1 MKEIFGKYF
10 RGDSVIWGIIIF
22 LSLFSMLAV
31 YSSTGT
37 LAVKM
42 QGGNTAYYFIKHSM
56 FVFLGIAIILVVHLV
71 PYRFF
76 SKISILLLYL
86 SVPLLFL
93 TLVLGTS
100 LNDASRWLTIPG
112 IGISFQTS
120 DLAKLALIMYIARSL
135 AVKQDV
141 IKDFKLAFQP
151 IMIAILIIC
160 GLILPANFST
170 AALLFATT
178 SILMFVGGINL
189 KYLFSMFGV
198 GALALTIFIVI
209 VLNTNNTG
217 RVGTWK
223 NRIENF
229 VSGDNQDAN
238 FQADQ
243 AKIAISTGGLFG
255 KLPGNSTQRN
265 FLPHPYSDFIF
276 AIIVEEYGLFGGLFV
291 MLLYLTLLYRA
302 GKIVRKST
310 GSFAAFLAFGLTLSL
325 VFQALINMAVA
336 VNLFPVTGQTLPFVS
351 MGGTSILFT
360 SVALGII
367 LSVSRD
373 VNIEAKEAETETVA
387 SQQEVAKA

>member
-1 MKEIFGKYF
+1 
-10 RGDSVIWGIIIF
+10 
-22 LSLFSMLAV
+22 
-31 YSSTGT
+31 
-37 LAVKM
+37 
-42 QGGNTAYYFIKHSM
+42 
-56 FVFLGIAIILVVHLV
+56 
-71 PYRFF
+71 
-76 SKISILLLYL
+76 
-86 SVPLLFL
+86 
-93 TLVLGTS
+93 
-100 LNDASRWLTIPG
+100 
-112 IGISFQTS
+112 
-120 DLAKLALIMYIARSL
+120 
-135 AVKQDV
+135 
-141 IKDFKLAFQP
+141 
-151 IMIAILIIC
+151 
-160 GLILPANFST
+160 
-170 AALLFATT
+170 
-178 SILMFVGGINL
+178 
-189 KYLFSMFGV
+189 MFGV

-276 AIIVEEYGLFGGLFV
+276 AIIVEEYGLVGGLFV

-373 VNIEAKEAETETVA
+373 VNIEAKEAETEIVP